1 MVSEGGAFNRNFQMK
16 RVFSANRN
24 ATYKP
29 KNRHFCLPCVSTRK
43 FSKCLFSEWS
53 SCLIFKLF
61 HLRFPSSLF
70 RFQFHMKVVKLIFTL
85 RATNFSRNII
95 KFGFQRKFQAILSS
109 QRIQAASANFRR
121 ENSSSLDSENSSS
134 DFGAREIVNREK
146 RKKGFS
152 KC

>member
-1 MVSEGGAFNRNFQMK
+1 MALSNEISKWN
-16 RVFSANRN
+16 RVFSPKRN

-61 HLRFPSSLF
+61 HLRFLSSRF

-85 RATNFSRNII
+85 RATIFYRNII
-95 KFGFQRKFQAILSS
+95 KFGFQREFQAILELAKNSRS
-109 QRIQAASANFRR
+109 ERKFQMRKFVKFGFWEFFKLFRR
-121 ENSSSLDSENSSS
+121 SRICQSW
-134 DFGAREIVNREK
+134 K
-146 RKKGFS
+146 TKKGIS
-152 KC
+152 RC